1 MTADEIQSRVNALSG
16 AMLLKGLAKPDPS
29 MNIHANKQPFIHLQW
44 ADARET
50 YGTAYHIE
58 RGDTVADAFELADA
72 FLAAMPDAEQR
83 KLHEFMG
90 ALGKVID
97 LGRENG
103 IEVGYV
109 NPLVDTM
116 KRLSENIITHEAA

>member
-1 MTADEIQSRVNALSG
+1 MDETAIQSRLNALSD
-16 AMLLKGLAKPDPS
+16 AMLAKGLAKPDPQFTFKS
-29 MNIHANKQPFIHLQW
+29 HRTPLVFIQY

-50 YGTAYHIE
+50 YGTAYHVE
-58 RGDTVADAFELADA
+58 QGDTPAEAFANAEAYI
-72 FLAAMPDAEQR
+72 AAMPDAEQR

-103 IEVGYV
+103 IEVSFV
-109 NPLVDTM
+109 NPLVETM
-116 KRLSENIITHEAA
+116 KRLSENIITHQPA

>member
-1 MTADEIQSRVNALSG
+1 MTAEDIQNRVNALSG
-16 AMLLKGLAKPDPS
+16 AMLLKGLAQPDPS
-29 MNIHANKQPFIHLQW
+29 VNIHANKQPFIHLCW
-44 ADARET
+44 ADARDT
-50 YGTAYHIE
+50 YGIAYHIE
-58 RGDTVADAFELADA
+58 RGDTVEDAFELAEA
-72 FLAAMPDAEQR
+72 FITSMPDAEQR

-103 IEVGYV
+103 IEVGFV
-109 NPLVDTM
+109 NPLVETM